1 MIRRIVI
8 ISCLFLIVV
17 LITCN
22 VESSKVVFDY
32 ERDTPAWLKEKIDSI
47 SSSTG
52 HYYDLTKV
60 YRYNWNES
68 FVYHFSVPLSSCIYC
83 ELYDHDGNKVTAIKD
98 SLLQDILKTRN
109 GELLLWE
116 NKK

>member
-8 ISCLFLIVV
+8 ISCIFISIV
-17 LITCN
+17 LISCN
-22 VESSKVVFDY
+22 LYSGSETFDFD
-32 ERDTPAWLKEKIDSI
+32 RDTPAWLKAKLDSI
-47 SSSTG
+47 SNFAD
-52 HYYDLTKV
+52 HYYDWTRV
-60 YRYNWNES
+60 YRYDWNES

-109 GELLLWE
+109 GEVLIWE